1 MINYNQEYYSSPY
14 YFFLRDMGDKVSLYY
29 SVGETLNESRRSDR
43 KRDFDKKDSPKIK
56 SLISKILS
64 KKKKPQSTDEVEK
77 ELDEL
82 IEPDGSFATS
92 STPILDLSF
101 HPRRTMDQTVIT
113 TRQTNNPVT
122 RGYSRIYY
130 GESKEEEPVVNEV
143 DYSEAFGYEETKNL
157 DGKKTYKTLVKKMGM
172 EPEEAK
178 ARTKQFGKDPTGKR
192 DKKSKYRNKKGFIA
206 KLTLS
211 EMEKLEMKKMIENL
225 LSKKNSD
232 DADVIRKDM
241 AEDTPVSRMVKK
253 NLDSIKKM
261 AEKGGISINQLIK
274 MLRSE

>member
-122 RGYSRIYY
+122 RGYRVYY

-143 DYSEAFGYEETKNL
+143 DYSDAFGYEETKDL

-178 ARTKQFGKDPTGKR
+178 DRTKQFGKDPTGKR
-192 DKKSKYRNKKGFIA
+192 DSKSKFKNKKGFVG

-211 EMEKLEMKKMIENL
+211 EMEKLEMKKMLEDI
-225 LSKKNSD
+225 LSKRNSD
-232 DADVIRKDM
+232 DADVVKKEHPSSKIL
-241 AEDTPVSRMVKK
+241 KK
-253 NLDSIKKM
+253 NLESIKKM
-261 AEKGGISINQLIK
+261 AEKEGISINQLVK
-274 MLRSE
+274 MLKSE

>member
-1 MINYNQEYYSSPY
+1 M
-14 YFFLRDMGDKVSLYY
+14 
-29 SVGETLNESRRSDR
+29 
-43 KRDFDKKDSPKIK
+43 DFDKKDSSKVK

-64 KKKKPQSTDEVEK
+64 KKKRPQSTDEVEK

-82 IEPDGSFATS
+82 IDPDGTMSTS
-92 STPILDLSF
+92 STPILDLSM
-101 HPRRTMDQTVIT
+101 HPRRTMDQTVPA

-122 RGYSRIYY
+122 RGYRVYY

-143 DYSEAFGYEETKNL
+143 DYSDAFGYEETKNL

-178 ARTKQFGKDPTGKR
+178 DRTKQFGKDPTGKR
-192 DKKSKYRNKKGFIA
+192 DKKSKYRNKKGFVG

-211 EMEKLEMKKMIENL
+211 EMEKLEMKKMLEDI
-225 LSKKNSD
+225 LSKRSSD
-232 DADVIRKDM
+232 DADVVKK
-241 AEDTPVSRMVKK
+241 ETPTSKILKK

-261 AEKGGISINQLIK
+261 AEKEGISINQLVK
-274 MLRSE
+274 MLKSE